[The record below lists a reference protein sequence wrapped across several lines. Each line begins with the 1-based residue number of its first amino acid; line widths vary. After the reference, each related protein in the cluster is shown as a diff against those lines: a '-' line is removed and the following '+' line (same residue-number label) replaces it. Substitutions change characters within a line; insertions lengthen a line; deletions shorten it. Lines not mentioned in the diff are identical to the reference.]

1 MRHAKSSHHDAGVD
15 DFDRPLIKRGVTA
28 ASHAGSSLLTL
39 KLVPDCII
47 CSPSRRTRETA
58 RLLCEKSHFAQDSII
73 YEQSIYGADL
83 DDLLE
88 IISSVSSDFQRPMI
102 IGHNPAMDSLLIYL
116 CGNRLPRTGKGKL
129 MTTASI
135 ARISMPDNWHDLPR
149 ICAKLVSLIR
159 PG

>member
-1 MRHAKSSHHDAGVD
+1 MRHAKSSYRDAGVD
-15 DFDRPLIKRGVTA
+15 DFERPLNNRGIKA

-58 RLLCEKSHFAQDSII
+58 RLLCEKSHFPQDRII
-73 YEQSIYGADL
+73 YEQRIYDADL
-83 DDLLE
+83 DDLLD
-88 IISSVSSDFQRPMI
+88 ILGSVSSDFQRPMI
-102 IGHNPAMDSLLIYL
+102 LGHNPSLDSLLIYL
-116 CGNRLPRTGKGKL
+116 CGDKLPRTGKGKL

-135 ARISMPDNWHDLPR
+135 ARISMPDNWDDLPR
-149 ICAKLVSLIR
+149 ACAKLTNLIR